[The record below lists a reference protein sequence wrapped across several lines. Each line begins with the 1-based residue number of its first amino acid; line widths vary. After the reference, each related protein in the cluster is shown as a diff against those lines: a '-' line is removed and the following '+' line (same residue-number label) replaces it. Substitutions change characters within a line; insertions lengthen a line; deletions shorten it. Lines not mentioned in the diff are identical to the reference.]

1 MPKNAASRSLPR
13 IRLAGPEGLP
23 KYLQLKNALAQ
34 EISGGQWEPGQQLPP
49 EDMLVEA
56 TGLSLGTVQ
65 RALRMLVDE
74 GVLVR
79 RHGAGTYVAK
89 RRYPMGGPFQHFR
102 FIDDTGEGI
111 LPIYTNVLKRYAVED
126 HGPWTELLKTENIT
140 CIDREFSINNEF
152 SLYVRIYFN
161 SSRFPE
167 LTSVNL
173 VELNGVSFKDLLARK
188 YGQPTASY
196 TERMSVAKLP
206 PFVVQALKLP
216 RNTVGVRLD
225 IVAADQNGEAIYFQH
240 AYIPPNARQ
249 LLMQD
254 H

>member
-1 MPKNAASRSLPR
+1 MPKTASHPLPQV
-13 IRLAGPEGLP
+13 RLAGPEGLP

-34 EISGGQWEPGQQLPP
+34 QIAAGRWEPGHKLPAEDQLV
-49 EDMLVEA
+49 DA

-65 RALRMLVDE
+65 RALRTLVDE
-74 GVLVR
+74 GVLIR

-89 RRYPMGGPFQHFR
+89 RKYPMGGPFQHFR
-102 FIDDTGEGI
+102 FVDDTGEGI
-111 LPIYTNVLKRYAVED
+111 LPIYTSVLRRYEVDQA
-126 HGPWTELLKTENIT
+126 GPWDDLLKSDKIL

-152 SLYVRIYFN
+152 SLYVQIYFCGI
-161 SSRFPE
+161 RFPE
-167 LTSVNL
+167 LASVPTA
-173 VELNGVSFKDLLARK
+173 ELNGVSFKDLLARK

-196 TERMSVAKLP
+196 TERMSVHKLP
-206 PFVVQALKLP
+206 PVVVQALKLP

-225 IVAADQNGEAIYFQH
+225 IVAADQNGDAIYFQH
-240 AYIPPNARQ
+240 AYIPPNGRQ